1 MTGMP
6 YETGN
11 IVLIAGLLVVFGTFG
26 WLVVN
31 ARALMMLFRGGDSEV
46 IAGPGNPRKTPS
58 RSTTW
63 AMLILHFVGWAAVGF
78 ASLWMLADVR
88 ATAPDVTPFEATK
101 NTSR

>member
-1 MTGMP
+1 MP
-6 YETGN
+6 YEKGTIFV
-11 IVLIAGLLVVFGTFG
+11 IVGLLVVFGTFA

-31 ARALMMLFRGGDSEV
+31 ARAVMMLFRGGDSEV
-46 IAGPGNPRKTPS
+46 VAGPGNPRKTPS

-63 AMLILHFVGWAAVGF
+63 AMLIFHFVGWAIVGI

-88 ATAPDVTPFEATK
+88 ATAPDTTPLEATK